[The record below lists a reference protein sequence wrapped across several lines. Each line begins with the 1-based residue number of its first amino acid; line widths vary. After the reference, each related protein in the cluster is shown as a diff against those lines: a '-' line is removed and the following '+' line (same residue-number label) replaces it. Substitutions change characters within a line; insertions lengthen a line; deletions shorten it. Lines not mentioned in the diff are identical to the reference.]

1 MAYRPVPSEHPLK
14 GLLIVVNYDQE
25 LEIARFLDT
34 LGKEPHGLEVIVV
47 DDGSKDRSPSIAEQF
62 GYRVI
67 RHSTNLG
74 VGAAIRTG
82 IQHALALN
90 TYDYAVIM
98 SSNGKMRPNEIRRVI
113 APILQEQADYVQG
126 SRFSEKGR
134 ALALSRFRSA
144 AIPAYSLLAS
154 ALLRRRFT
162 DITCG
167 FRAYRLWLFRDPRVN
182 LNQSWLEHYEAE
194 LYIHYYAC
202 RLGARIVEVP
212 VTIDYSHLAPGR
224 KSKMVPL
231 VSWWS
236 LLRPFLLLAAGL
248 RR

>member
-1 MAYRPVPSEHPLK
+1 VARQLISH
-14 GLLIVVNYDQE
+14 GLEMRGMLVVVNYDQE
-25 LEIARFLDT
+25 LEIARFLND
-34 LGKEPHGLEVIVV
+34 LMKVRHGLDVILV
-47 DDGSKDRSPSIAEQF
+47 DDGSKDCSPAIAEELGFQ
-62 GYRVI
+62 VI
-67 RHSTNLG
+67 RHAENLG

-82 IQHALALN
+82 IQHAVALRV
-90 TYDYAVIM
+90 YDYVVIM
-98 SSNGKMRPNEIRRVI
+98 SSNGKMRPNEIGRVI
-113 APILQEQADYVQG
+113 APILAGQADYVQG

-144 AIPAYSLLAS
+144 AIPLYSLFAS

-167 FRAYRLWLFRDPRVN
+167 FRAYRLWLLNDPRVN

-202 RLGARIVEVP
+202 RLHARIVEVP
-212 VTIDYSHLAPGR
+212 VTIDYSQLAPGR
-224 KSKMVPL
+224 QSKMVPL

-236 LLRPFLLLAAGL
+236 LLRPFLLLAVGL

>member
-1 MAYRPVPSEHPLK
+1 MK
-14 GLLIVVNYDQE
+14 GILIVVNYDQE
-25 LEIARFLDT
+25 LEIARFLDA
-34 LGKEPHGLEVIVV
+34 LGTVHHDLEVIVV
-47 DDGSKDRSPSIAEQF
+47 DDGSKDRSPDIAEQF
-62 GYRVI
+62 GYRVV

-82 IQHALALN
+82 IQHALGLG

-98 SSNGKMRPNEIRRVI
+98 SSNGKMHPNEIGRVI
-113 APILQEQADYVQG
+113 TPILEGQADYVQG

-144 AIPAYSLLAS
+144 AIPIYSLFAS

-167 FRAYRLWLFRDPRVN
+167 FRAYRLWLFNDPRVN